1 MPELYGMP
9 ERYSRIS
16 PRDSAA
22 REIASEAVDWPT
34 RFRAAADAAERH
46 GWVSSARDLRN
57 LANDLSPG
65 EMPSFLS
72 AAIGRALLGE
82 DA

>member
-16 PRDSAA
+16 PRDPAA
-22 REIASEAVDWPT
+22 REIPSAAVDWPA
-34 RFRAAADAAERH
+34 RFRAAADAAQSE
-46 GWVSSARDLRN
+46 GWVTSARDLRN
-57 LANDLSPG
+57 LGHDLSPG
-65 EMPSFLS
+65 EMPRDLIK
-72 AAIGRALLGE
+72 AIGRVLLGE